1 MNKIEIVSQLMNLNS
16 QIRYKIIME
25 MKELCLDSESITP
38 LQIEAMMMILEH
50 EQNKMSE
57 LAKFLNLKNSGA
69 TQLINGLVIQQKV
82 MRGYDSKDRRITL
95 IKLTPKWKIKIK
107 KLKEKHN
114 QILTSMFDKLTQDE
128 LQSLLQITQKINLAI

>member
-25 MKELCLDSESITP
+25 MKEFCLNDESITP
-38 LQIEAMMMILEH
+38 LQIEAMMMIFEH
-50 EQNKMSE
+50 KQIKMSE

-69 TQLINGLVIQQKV
+69 TQLINGLVNQQKV
-82 MRGYDSKDRRITL
+82 ERFDDSKDRRITF

-114 QILTSMFDKLTQDE
+114 QILISMFDKLTQDE
-128 LQSLLQITQKINLAI
+128 LQILLQITQKITLAI